1 MIKKWLLFTS
11 QSDAQEII
19 DEIDVVM
26 GYKSPETCAQI
37 WVENVLFNKRYL
49 IKLNSEC
56 YSKLNSSKQEDLL
69 DIYPSDFVWITE

>member
-11 QSDAQEII
+11 KSDAQDII
-19 DEIDVVM
+19 NEIDAAM
-26 GYKSPETCAQI
+26 GYESPETCSQI
-37 WVENVLFNKRYL
+37 WEENVLFNKRYL

-56 YSKLNSSKQEDLL
+56 NSTLNSSKQEDLL